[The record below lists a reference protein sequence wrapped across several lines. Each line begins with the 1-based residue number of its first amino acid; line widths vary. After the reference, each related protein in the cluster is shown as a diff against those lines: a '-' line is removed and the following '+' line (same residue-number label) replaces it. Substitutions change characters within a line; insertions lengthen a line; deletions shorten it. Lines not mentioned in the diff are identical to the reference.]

1 MRYPLLAEAKLP
13 PRDNQP
19 AVPVPARVG
28 EPSVFSHVIYIIKEN
43 RTYDQ
48 MLGDVRE
55 GNGDEALCTF
65 GERITPNGHKLVH
78 DFCLL
83 DNTYCCSILSA
94 DGHQWT
100 DSGIATDYVERQ
112 FAGWPRSYPA
122 GGFGLGGADALAYSP
137 AGFIWN
143 DALAH
148 GKTVADF
155 GEFTT
160 DTKKWKDPL
169 NKKKIGFLDTYRD
182 FVGGSN
188 EIAYTCEPDIEALRP
203 YMITNFVGFD
213 LEVPDVWRAA
223 QFIKDLKQFEA
234 ADNMP
239 NLVIIWLPDDHTDG
253 TKHRGLPTPA
263 AHVADNDLAL
273 GQIVEA
279 VSHSKFWTNTC
290 VFAIEDDPQN
300 GWDHVSG
307 YRTSAYMASALYQTR
322 RGREHAIQLRPAC
335 CERWN

>member
-1 MRYPLLAEAKLP
+1 
-13 PRDNQP
+13 
-19 AVPVPARVG
+19 
-28 EPSVFSHVIYIIKEN
+28 
-43 RTYDQ
+43 
-48 MLGDVRE
+48 
-55 GNGDEALCTF
+55 
-65 GERITPNGHKLVH
+65 
-78 DFCLL
+78 
-83 DNTYCCSILSA
+83 LSA
-94 DGHQWT
+94 DGHNWA
-100 DSGIATDYVERQ
+100 DSGIATDYVERE

-122 GGFGLGGADALAYSP
+122 GGFGLGGADAMAYSP

-160 DTKKWKDPL
+160 DTKQWKDPQ
-169 NKKKIGFLDTYRD
+169 NTKKIGFLDTYRD
-182 FVGGSN
+182 FVSGSN
-188 EIAYTCEPDIEALRP
+188 KIAYACEPDIEALRP
-203 YMITNFVGFD
+203 YMVTNYVGFD

-223 QFIKDLKQFEA
+223 QFIKDLKGFEA

-239 NLVIIWLPDDHTDG
+239 NLVIIWLPNDHTDG
-253 TKHRGLPTPA
+253 TKPGLPTPA
-263 AHVADNDLAL
+263 AHVADNDVAL

-307 YRTSAYMASALYQTR
+307 YRTSAYLASAYTKRGAVVSTQYNQTSVLRTMELMLGLPPMNQMDAHVRLFYQR
-322 RGREHAIQLRPAC
+322 ARFHGL
-335 CERWN
+335 